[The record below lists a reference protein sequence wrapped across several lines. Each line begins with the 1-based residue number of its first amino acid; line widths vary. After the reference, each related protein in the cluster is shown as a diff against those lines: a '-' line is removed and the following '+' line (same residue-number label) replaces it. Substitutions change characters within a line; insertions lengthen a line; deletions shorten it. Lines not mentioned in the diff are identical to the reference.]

1 MTKRI
6 KASGTLGRM
15 LAHLDEN
22 EMAKVSNKMLIAA
35 KISNALRNK
44 GMTQKEFAITM
55 KKTPSE
61 ISEWLSGDRNFTVDT
76 LTEISKALNI
86 VLLNTL
92 QTNCYSISKKDIADK
107 VSKQTAE
114 IRSFSRWGV
123 VSNGRESIMG
133 KEVKIC

>member
-107 VSKQTAE
+107 VSKHTAE
-114 IRSFSRWGV
+114 IRSFGRWGV

>member
-22 EMAKVSNKMLIAA
+22 EMTKVSNKMLIAA

-114 IRSFSRWGV
+114 IRSFCRWGV

>member
-114 IRSFSRWGV
+114 IRNFGRWGV